1 MISGANVWVQL
12 IIAFIA
18 GASLP
23 LAFAP
28 YSFWPLV
35 ILSPAILIYQLSYL
49 QRGPTV
55 FWLGWVYGLG
65 YFGLGVNWVYHS
77 LHDYGYAPVALAA
90 ALTLLLICY
99 MAVYIGAALWLH
111 QRLRGQ
117 LGERAL
123 WLLPLLWFS
132 MEWFKGWVMTGFPWL
147 SIGYAHI
154 DSPLAGYAPL
164 IGVYGVGAISILLS
178 LLLVRWLQLRHWL
191 NPLVIVLI
199 GLTGFALQQI
209 DWTRSHDGTLRVT
222 MIQGNI
228 AQEMKWRS
236 SERQRIIDT
245 YWQETRRH
253 WDSDLVVW
261 PEAAIPGRSE
271 DLQPLLKM
279 MAAEARANDSN
290 LLTGIL
296 VSNWQQRIYH
306 NSMLL
311 LGNSDGVYHKRHLVP
326 FGEYYPLRS
335 LLDFMREF
343 IKIPMSDMTAGPA
356 HQQLITVNDVKLGVS
371 ICYEDV
377 FSRDINLDLPEA
389 NILVNTSNDAWF
401 GDSLAPHQHLEIAQ
415 MRSLETGRPMIRSTN
430 TGRSAFIDDKGRIIS
445 ATDQFVLQT
454 LTAELQGRSGATPFI
469 TFAVIQP
476 WLAMLILLLTIVVL
490 RRPRST
496 SGTDVD

>member
-1 MISGANVWVQL
+1 MK
-12 IIAFIA
+12 
-18 GASLP
+18 
-23 LAFAP
+23 
-28 YSFWPLV
+28 
-35 ILSPAILIYQLSYL
+35 
-49 QRGPTV
+49 T
-55 FWLGWVYGLG
+55 
-65 YFGLGVNWVYHS
+65 
-77 LHDYGYAPVALAA
+77 LHL
-90 ALTLLLICY
+90 LMTLLL
-99 MAVYIGAALWLH
+99 
-111 QRLRGQ
+111 
-117 LGERAL
+117 
-123 WLLPLLWFS
+123 
-132 MEWFKGWVMTGFPWL
+132 
-147 SIGYAHI
+147 
-154 DSPLAGYAPL
+154 
-164 IGVYGVGAISILLS
+164 
-178 LLLVRWLQLRHWL
+178 
-191 NPLVIVLI
+191 LI

-209 DWTRSHDGTLRVT
+209 SWTRSYDGSLKVT

-228 AQEMKWRS
+228 AQELKWRS

-271 DLQPLLKM
+271 DLQPLLNG
-279 MAAEARANDSN
+279 MADEARANDSN

-296 VSNWQQRIYH
+296 VSDWQRRIYH

-311 LGNSDGVYHKRHLVP
+311 LGSNDGVYHKRHLVP

-356 HQQLITVNDVKLGVS
+356 HQELIKVDDVRLGVS

-401 GDSLAPHQHLEIAQ
+401 GDSLAPHQHLEIAR

-430 TGRSAFIDDKGRIIS
+430 TGRSAFIDARGRIIS

-454 LTAELQGRSGATPFI
+454 LTAELQGRTGSTPFI
-469 TFAVIQP
+469 TFARIQP
-476 WLAMLILLLTIVVL
+476 WLAMLILLAAVVVL
-490 RRPRST
+490 RRPRS
-496 SGTDVD
+496 SRLSDVDK